1 MLCSKEFKVQ
11 PEFIKIL
18 KEFNKSA
25 YGEIYLSGLHMW
37 TDFKLF
43 GIGLNNFY
51 KVCINE
57 KKYNKYNKN
66 FGCTTHPHNMYLQSL
81 IETGLIGFLIFLFLM
96 LLIIIKIVKTH
107 EKNLRILLFSIYL
120 TIFWPIMSTGSFL
133 KNWNMVFIS
142 LIISL
147 ILIFSNIK
155 LEDNKIEKSKI

>member
-1 MLCSKEFKVQ
+1 
-11 PEFIKIL
+11 
-18 KEFNKSA
+18 
-25 YGEIYLSGLHMW
+25 
-37 TDFKLF
+37 
-43 GIGLNNFY
+43 
-51 KVCINE
+51 
-57 KKYNKYNKN
+57 
-66 FGCTTHPHNMYLQSL
+66 
-81 IETGLIGFLIFLFLM
+81 M

>member
-1 MLCSKEFKVQ
+1 
-11 PEFIKIL
+11 
-18 KEFNKSA
+18 
-25 YGEIYLSGLHMW
+25 
-37 TDFKLF
+37 
-43 GIGLNNFY
+43 
-51 KVCINE
+51 
-57 KKYNKYNKN
+57 
-66 FGCTTHPHNMYLQSL
+66 
-81 IETGLIGFLIFLFLM
+81 M

-120 TIFWPIMSTGSFL
+120 TIFGQIMSTGSFL